1 MKRRARK
8 PATARVGDV
17 AVDSTSPSAGSPTN
31 AAGTSTA
38 TKSADE
44 DSAEVATLARRAADR
59 QAHLPAPVRASVLRR
74 AKRPDHY
81 YGSAWRTGGRE
92 LGSLPRYVSQ
102 ILRMNECEAVVI
114 SASRIGEDPQW
125 RSAQYT
131 YDLRTEVP
139 DRGPALGRG
148 GRRAPGVGSRDIAA
162 GRLGR

>member
-1 MKRRARK
+1 M
-8 PATARVGDV
+8 
-17 AVDSTSPSAGSPTN
+17 
-31 AAGTSTA
+31 
-38 TKSADE
+38 
-44 DSAEVATLARRAADR
+44 
-59 QAHLPAPVRASVLRR
+59 LRR

-92 LGSLPRYVSQ
+92 PGSLPRYVSQ

-114 SASRIGEDPQW
+114 SASRIGEDRQW

-148 GRRAPGVGSRDIAA
+148 GRQAPGVGSSDIAA